1 LGYALLLGGQ
11 VLVLFF
17 SGARAS
23 WLGALAALPVFGF
36 AVAWRLEQ
44 RRLWRA
50 ILVVTVAGGA
60 LLLLLNIPNGP
71 LQPLRQVHGLSRIA
85 NITDSGGTEGS
96 AQGRI
101 LIWQGVKNLLIT
113 DPSIGGSWGGPARI
127 VVGYGPESM
136 LWAFQHDF
144 PLALRRAN
152 SEINAWD
159 RAHNIYLDYLVDAG
173 AVALLVLLA
182 VLAAFFWRIGR
193 MLPRVDEPA
202 AWILIAVAAAM
213 VGHLVDGFF
222 SLETAVSFLLFWT
235 MVGVVAS
242 DGLTRE
248 DEAPEPAQASSL
260 ELLGWLAVGFVG
272 AALLLTIASAT
283 DHPTLLAVFWLL
295 SVMAGAGV
303 VAAGLLGEVKVRF
316 PSALPRRRSLTVCL
330 LALAAGALALGSQ
343 MHVETA
349 AFADR
354 IGTNVLNG
362 GQPFAGLEY
371 LEQAAATDPYEPS
384 YQTHLAQ
391 AYLSLGQ
398 NRTDPAATE
407 ATYVPKPGDERT
419 LDPAR
424 AVNMGQN
431 QLFQL
436 AAFALESARS
446 LSPLDPDAYENLGVV
461 YRVWGRPQE
470 ALAEYRRAQQLTFNS
485 PRYLDDEALA
495 ELDAQRPQVAARD
508 ARAALNLDTTFW
520 LSHYALA
527 KVDHQL
533 GDHAAAKGEAGL
545 ALYWFHNYWPP
556 PPASQIDELKSLQ
569 KNG

>member
-1 LGYALLLGGQ
+1 
-11 VLVLFF
+11 
-17 SGARAS
+17 
-23 WLGALAALPVFGF
+23 
-36 AVAWRLEQ
+36 
-44 RRLWRA
+44 
-50 ILVVTVAGGA
+50 
-60 LLLLLNIPNGP
+60 
-71 LQPLRQVHGLSRIA
+71 
-85 NITDSGGTEGS
+85 
-96 AQGRI
+96 
-101 LIWQGVKNLLIT
+101 
-113 DPSIGGSWGGPARI
+113 
-127 VVGYGPESM
+127 
-136 LWAFQHDF
+136 
-144 PLALRRAN
+144 
-152 SEINAWD
+152 
-159 RAHNIYLDYLVDAG
+159 
-173 AVALLVLLA
+173 
-182 VLAAFFWRIGR
+182 
-193 MLPRVDEPA
+193 
-202 AWILIAVAAAM
+202 
-213 VGHLVDGFF
+213 
-222 SLETAVSFLLFWT
+222 
-235 MVGVVAS
+235 
-242 DGLTRE
+242 
-248 DEAPEPAQASSL
+248 
-260 ELLGWLAVGFVG
+260 
-272 AALLLTIASAT
+272 
-283 DHPTLLAVFWLL
+283 
-295 SVMAGAGV
+295 
-303 VAAGLLGEVKVRF
+303 
-316 PSALPRRRSLTVCL
+316 
-330 LALAAGALALGSQ
+330 
-343 MHVETA
+343 
-349 AFADR
+349 
-354 IGTNVLNG
+354 
-362 GQPFAGLEY
+362 LEY